1 MMIDFV
7 SSERYRKMSNE
18 WEETYEINEPT
29 IRIEMWNKQLK
40 LYQVVIII
48 ILREVYILIT
58 NWMII

>member
-48 ILREVYILIT
+48 ILREVYIVIT
-58 NWMII
+58 N

>member
-48 ILREVYILIT
+48 NLREVYILIT